1 MLPSEMQT
9 AFQIFTAAG
18 MYSNLGNLSLSVESS
33 HPMMNYPCLIAGD
46 TSIRAEGSLAKFLG
60 DRVDEYIL
68 KLCRIVS
75 TQPFLV
81 KRLLNE
87 DEDTK

>member
-75 TQPFLV
+75 TQPSLV

-87 DEDTK
+87 NEGTK